1 MTTDISQLPADV
13 FNKVVAYK
21 LGDPKY
27 MRLKY
32 CRAFRR
38 IQVMY
43 KIFNFNPVIE
53 MDKDNEDN
61 DTYAFEIRFSVLRI
75 AINNPLPFHKLNDM
89 VMKQEGKIK
98 ELLNKEAIRFEEL
111 KKTKAIYDEFS
122 LTIMALL
129 MVKDYNDEIIHDT
142 RQISSN
148 SVQCG
153 DLRKCLNEMS
163 EDLKTYIERQ
173 IPPQRIFGLQGF
185 HFQIETQFF
194 KE

>member
-1 MTTDISQLPADV
+1 MTMHISELPADV
-13 FNKVVAYK
+13 LSKIVSYK

-43 KIFNFNPVIE
+43 KIFNFDPVIE
-53 MDKDNEDN
+53 MDEDNEDN
-61 DTYAFEIRFSVLRI
+61 DAYAFEIRFSVLRM
-75 AINNPLPFHKLNDM
+75 AINNPLPFHKFNDM
-89 VMKQEGKIK
+89 IMKQEGKIK
-98 ELLNKEAIRFEEL
+98 ELFNKEAIRFEEL

-129 MVKDYNDEIIHDT
+129 MVKNYNDKIIHDT

-153 DLRKCLNEMS
+153 N
-163 EDLKTYIERQ
+163 
-173 IPPQRIFGLQGF
+173 
-185 HFQIETQFF
+185 
-194 KE
+194 

>member
-1 MTTDISQLPADV
+1 
-13 FNKVVAYK
+13 
-21 LGDPKY
+21 

-43 KIFNFNPVIE
+43 KIFNSNPVIE

-61 DTYAFEIRFSVLRI
+61 DTYAFEIRFSVLRM

-89 VMKQEGKIK
+89 IMKQEGKIK

-142 RQISSN
+142 KQISSN

-153 DLRKCLNEMS
+153 DLRKCLHEMS
-163 EDLKTYIERQ
+163 EDLTTYIERQ
-173 IPPQRIFGLQGF
+173 ITSQRIFGLLGF
-185 HFQIETQFF
+185 HFQIETQLF
-194 KE
+194 KD